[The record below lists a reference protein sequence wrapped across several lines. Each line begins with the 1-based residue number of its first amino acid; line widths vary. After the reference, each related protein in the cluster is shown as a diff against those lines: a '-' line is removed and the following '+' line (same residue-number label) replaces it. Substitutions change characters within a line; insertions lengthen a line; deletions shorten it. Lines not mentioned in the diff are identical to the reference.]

1 MSVIIVPS
9 QSVPSPVR
17 MTIGTNASY
26 TSTVVIPINNVVS
39 SIFVNILSAYSA
51 GATIAVT
58 CNGQTLMSTT
68 NNNPQVIEL
77 YEFLTD
83 VVISAAS
90 IITVTINGSPSAGSG
105 TVIVNYSFPS
115 R

>member
-1 MSVIIVPS
+1 
-9 QSVPSPVR
+9 
-17 MTIGTNASY
+17 
-26 TSTVVIPINNVVS
+26 
-39 SIFVNILSAYSA
+39 
-51 GATIAVT
+51 
-58 CNGQTLMSTT
+58 
-68 NNNPQVIEL
+68 
-77 YEFLTD
+77 LTD